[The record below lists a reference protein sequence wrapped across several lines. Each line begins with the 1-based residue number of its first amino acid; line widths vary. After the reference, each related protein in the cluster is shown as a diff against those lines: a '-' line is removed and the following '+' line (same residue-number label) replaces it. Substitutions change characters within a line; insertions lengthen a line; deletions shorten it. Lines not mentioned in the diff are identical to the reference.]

1 MDDHRGPELTRVNP
15 LAERLSRWVSG
26 TSRGQAFGCW
36 TSRALALPQLRRL
49 VGGAIPWT
57 PLRRPVRESTL
68 ALVTTS
74 GVHLRQDPPFDPD
87 SDSSFRVIPRDAEPG
102 DLAITHQA
110 YDRRDAVRD
119 INLVFPLQRLRELA
133 ADGMIGG
140 LAAEHY
146 AFGLVDRG
154 AKLVG
159 PGREV
164 ATRLADAH
172 VDLAL
177 LVPA

>member
-1 MDDHRGPELTRVNP
+1 MNQARGPERTRVNP
-15 LAERLSRWVSG
+15 LAERLSRWVCS
-26 TSRGQAFGCW
+26 SPRGHACGEW
-36 TSRALALPQLRRL
+36 VSKALAIPQLRRL
-49 VGGAIPWT
+49 SGGSIPWT
-57 PLRRPVRESTL
+57 QLERPVSEATV

-74 GVHLRQDPPFDPD
+74 GVHLRRDIPFNPSSDP
-87 SDSSFRVIPRDAEPG
+87 SFRVIPRDAEPG

-110 YDRRDAVRD
+110 YDRRDALRD
-119 INLVFPLQRLRELA
+119 INLIFPLQRLRELEA
-133 ADGMIGG
+133 ERVIGR

-146 AFGLVDRG
+146 AFGLVDNV
-154 AKLVG
+154 AKLIG

-164 ATRLADAH
+164 ATRLHDGG